1 MNGQMIL
8 FTILTLAAVALVV
21 AIIVTL
27 WKIGKTV
34 ERFATHVEATLHQL
48 EITAED
54 VRKTNAV
61 TREILV
67 HAERSVANVAHVT
80 EGVRAFRKTL
90 DAAAAVLDF
99 AVVPVLGNVAG
110 GMAGV
115 KAAVSTVVNRLF
127 RKEDGH
133 E

>member
-1 MNGQMIL
+1 MVL
-8 FTILTLAAVALVV
+8 FSILTLAAVALVV
-21 AIIVTL
+21 AAIITL
-27 WKIGKTV
+27 WKIGKSV
-34 ERFATHVEATLHQL
+34 ERLATRVDESLRQL
-48 EITAED
+48 EVTAED
-54 VRKTNAV
+54 IRKTHAV
-61 TREILV
+61 ARDIL
-67 HAERSVANVAHVT
+67 ERAGRAAANVEHVA
-80 EGVRAFRKTL
+80 EGVRGFRRTL
-90 DAAAAVLDF
+90 DAATAVLDF

>member
-1 MNGQMIL
+1 MVL
-8 FTILTLAAVALVV
+8 YSILTAAVVALVV
-21 AIIVTL
+21 GVIVTL

-34 ERFATHVEATLHQL
+34 ERLALRLEETLRQL
-48 EITAED
+48 EMTAEE

-67 HAERSVANVAHVT
+67 RAERAAANVEHVT
-80 EGVRAFRKTL
+80 EGVRGFRKTL

-127 RKEDGH
+127 GKEDGH

>member
-1 MNGQMIL
+1 MSGQMIL

-34 ERFATHVEATLHQL
+34 ERLASHVAESLHQL

-61 TREILV
+61 TRDILLR
-67 HAERSVANVAHVT
+67 AERAAANVEHVT

>member
-1 MNGQMIL
+1 MSGQMVL
-8 FTILTLAAVALVV
+8 WTILTLAAVALVV
-21 AIIVTL
+21 GLVVTL
-27 WKIGKTV
+27 WKIAKTV
-34 ERFATHVEATLHQL
+34 ERLAGHIEVALHQF
-48 EITAED
+48 EMTAED
-54 VRKTNAV
+54 IRKSNAV
-61 TREILV
+61 TREILLR
-67 HAERSVANVAHVT
+67 AERAAANVEHVT
-80 EGVRAFRKTL
+80 EGVRSFRKTL

>member
-1 MNGQMIL
+1 MSGQMVL
-8 FTILTLAAVALVV
+8 LSILTLAAVALVV
-21 AIIVTL
+21 ALIITL

-34 ERFATHVEATLHQL
+34 ERLSGRVEEALRQL
-48 EITAED
+48 EMTAED
-54 VRKTNAV
+54 VRKSNAV
-61 TREILV
+61 TREILLR
-67 HAERSVANVAHVT
+67 AERAAANVEHMT

-115 KAAVSTVVNRLF
+115 KAAISTVVNRLF

>member
-1 MNGQMIL
+1 VSVPMVL
-8 FTILTLAAVALVV
+8 YSILTLAAVALVA

-34 ERFATHVEATLHQL
+34 DRLATHLQESLHVF
-48 EITAED
+48 EMTAED

-67 HAERSVANVAHVT
+67 HAERAVANVEHLS
-80 EGVRAFRKTL
+80 EGVRSFRKTL

-127 RKEDGH
+127 RKEVGH

>member
-1 MNGQMIL
+1 MVL
-8 FTILTLAAVALVV
+8 FSILTLAAVALVV

-27 WKIGKTV
+27 WKLGKTV
-34 ERFATHVEATLHQL
+34 DRLASRLDESLRQL
-48 EITAED
+48 ELMAEE
-54 VRKTNAV
+54 VRKTSVVAL
-61 TREILV
+61 EILNR
-67 HAERSVANVAHVT
+67 AERAAGNVEHVT
-80 EGVRAFRKTL
+80 EGLRGFRKTL
-90 DAAAAVLDF
+90 DAATAVLDF

-110 GMAGV
+110 GVAGV

>member
-1 MNGQMIL
+1 MVL
-8 FTILTLAAVALVV
+8 FSILTLAAVALVV
-21 AIIVTL
+21 AAIITL
-27 WKIGKTV
+27 RKIGKSV
-34 ERFATHVEATLHQL
+34 ERLATRVDESLRQLEAT
-48 EITAED
+48 TED
-54 VRKTNAV
+54 IRKTSAV
-61 TREILV
+61 ARDILGR
-67 HAERSVANVAHVT
+67 ADRAAANVEEVA
-80 EGVRAFRKTL
+80 EGIRGFKRTL
-90 DAAAAVLDF
+90 DAATAVLDF

>member
-1 MNGQMIL
+1 MSGQMVL
-8 FTILTLAAVALVV
+8 FSILTLAAVALVV
-21 AIIVTL
+21 AAIITL
-27 WKIGKTV
+27 WKIGKSV
-34 ERFATHVEATLHQL
+34 ERLATRVDESLRQL
-48 EITAED
+48 EMTAED
-54 VRKTNAV
+54 IRKTNAV
-61 TREILV
+61 ARDILGR
-67 HAERSVANVAHVT
+67 AERAAASVEHVA
-80 EGVRAFRKTL
+80 EGVRGFRRTL
-90 DAAAAVLDF
+90 DAATAVLDF

>member
-1 MNGQMIL
+1 MVL
-8 FTILTLAAVALVV
+8 FSILTLAAVALVV
-21 AIIVTL
+21 SIIVTL
-27 WKIGKTV
+27 RKIAKTV
-34 ERFATHVEATLHQL
+34 ELLGTRLDESLRQI
-48 EITAED
+48 EMTAED
-54 VRKTNAV
+54 VRKTNTV

-67 HAERSVANVAHVT
+67 HAERAAANVEHVT
-80 EGVRAFRKTL
+80 EGIRGLRKTL

-127 RKEDGH
+127 RKEGGH

>member
-1 MNGQMIL
+1 MSGQMVL
-8 FTILTLAAVALVV
+8 FSILTLAAVALVV

-27 WKIGKTV
+27 SKLVKTV
-34 ERFATHVEATLHQL
+34 ERFTSRVEDALHQFEL
-48 EITAED
+48 TAED
-54 VRKTNAV
+54 IRKSNAV
-61 TREILV
+61 TREILQS
-67 HAERSVANVAHVT
+67 AERAAANVEHMT

-115 KAAVSTVVNRLF
+115 KAAVATVVNRLF
-127 RKEDGH
+127 RKEVGH

>member
-1 MNGQMIL
+1 MVL
-8 FTILTLAAVALVV
+8 YSILTLAAVALIV
-21 AIIVTL
+21 AVIITL

-34 ERFATHVEATLHQL
+34 ERLATRIDESLRQL
-48 EITAED
+48 DMTMEE
-54 VRKTNAV
+54 VRKTSAV
-61 TREILV
+61 SREV
-67 HAERSVANVAHVT
+67 FARAERAAANVEHVT
-80 EGVRAFRKTL
+80 EGVRGFRKTL
-90 DAAAAVLDF
+90 DAASAVLDF

>member
-1 MNGQMIL
+1 MSGQMVL
-8 FTILTLAAVALVV
+8 FSILTLAAVALVV
-21 AIIVTL
+21 MVIITL

-34 ERFATHVEATLHQL
+34 EQL
-48 EITAED
+48 GTRLDESLRQIEMTAED
-54 VRKTNAV
+54 VRKTNSV

-67 HAERSVANVAHVT
+67 RAERAAANVEQLT
-80 EGVRAFRKTL
+80 EGVRGFRRTL
-90 DAAAAVLDF
+90 DAASAVLDF

-115 KAAVSTVVNRLF
+115 KAALSTVVNRLF
-127 RKEDGH
+127 RKEVGH

>member
-1 MNGQMIL
+1 MSGQMVL
-8 FTILTLAAVALVV
+8 FSILTLAAVALAV
-21 AIIVTL
+21 AVIITL
-27 WKIGKTV
+27 WKIGKSL
-34 ERFATHVEATLHQL
+34 ERLTTRVDESLRQL
-48 EITAED
+48 DVTAED
-54 VRKTNAV
+54 IRKTNAV
-61 TREILV
+61 ARDIL
-67 HAERSVANVAHVT
+67 ERADRAVANVEHVA
-80 EGVRAFRKTL
+80 EGIRGLRRTL
-90 DAAAAVLDF
+90 DAATAVLDF

>member
-1 MNGQMIL
+1 MSGQMVL
-8 FTILTLAAVALVV
+8 FSILTLAAVVLVV

-27 WKIGKTV
+27 WKIGRSI
-34 ERFATHVEATLHQL
+34 ERLATHVEQSLHQL

-61 TREILV
+61 TREILLR
-67 HAERSVANVAHVT
+67 AERAAANVEHLT
-80 EGVRAFRKTL
+80 EGVRSFRRTL

>member
-1 MNGQMIL
+1 MIL
-8 FTILTLAAVALVV
+8 FSILTLAAVALVV

-27 WKIGKTV
+27 WKIAKTV
-34 ERFATHVEATLHQL
+34 ERLATHVQDALHQF
-48 EITAED
+48 EMTAED
-54 VRKTNAV
+54 IRKSNAV
-61 TREILV
+61 TREILLS
-67 HAERSVANVAHVT
+67 AERAAANVEHMT
-80 EGVRAFRKTL
+80 EGVRSFRKTL

-127 RKEDGH
+127 KKEGGH

>member
-1 MNGQMIL
+1 MSGQMVL
-8 FTILTLAAVALVV
+8 FSILTLAAVALVV
-21 AIIVTL
+21 SIIVTL

-34 ERFATHVEATLHQL
+34 ERLGTRLDESLRQI
-48 EITAED
+48 EMTAED
-54 VRKTNAV
+54 VRKTNTV

-67 HAERSVANVAHVT
+67 HAERAAANVEHVT
-80 EGVRAFRKTL
+80 EGIRGLRKTL

-127 RKEDGH
+127 RKEGGH

>member
-1 MNGQMIL
+1 MSGQMVL
-8 FTILTLAAVALVV
+8 FTVLTLAAVALVV

-34 ERFATHVEATLHQL
+34 ERLATHVEESLHQL
-48 EITAED
+48 VMTAED

-61 TREILV
+61 TRDILLR
-67 HAERSVANVAHVT
+67 AERAAANVEHVT
-80 EGVRAFRKTL
+80 EGVRSFRKTL

>member
-1 MNGQMIL
+1 MSGQMVL
-8 FTILTLAAVALVV
+8 YSILTLAAVALVV
-21 AIIVTL
+21 VVIITL

-34 ERFATHVEATLHQL
+34 ERLATRVDESLRQL
-48 EITAED
+48 EMTMED
-54 VRKTNAV
+54 IRKTNIV

-67 HAERSVANVAHVT
+67 SAERAVANVEHVT
-80 EGVRAFRKTL
+80 EGVRSFRKTL
-90 DAAAAVLDF
+90 DAATAVLDF

-115 KAAVSTVVNRLF
+115 KAAVSHLVNRWF

>member
-27 WKIGKTV
+27 LKIGKTL
-34 ERFATHVEATLHQL
+34 ERFATHLEDTLHQL
-48 EITAED
+48 EKTAED

-61 TREILV
+61 TREILL
-67 HAERSVANVAHVT
+67 HAERAAANVEHVT

-90 DAAAAVLDF
+90 DAASAVLDF

>member
-1 MNGQMIL
+1 MSGQMVL
-8 FTILTLAAVALVV
+8 FSILTLAAVGLVV
-21 AIIVTL
+21 AIIITL
-27 WKIGKTV
+27 WKIGKSV
-34 ERFATHVEATLHQL
+34 ERLATRADESLRQL
-48 EITAED
+48 EVTAEE
-54 VRKTNAV
+54 VRKTCIVAK
-61 TREILV
+61 EILDR
-67 HAERSVANVAHVT
+67 AERAAANVEHVA
-80 EGVRAFRKTL
+80 EGVRGFRRTL
-90 DAAAAVLDF
+90 DAATAVLDF